1 VKNEKHGI
9 QTISASLLVAASLLV
24 MSNPSFATT
33 QGQQRQQGR
42 DVKQDTRQDSRGEK
56 ANCRAA
62 DQKSNGGC
70 RQDKRESK
78 QGGRQQARDIKY

>member
-1 VKNEKHGI
+1 MKNEKYGI
-9 QTISASLLVAASLLV
+9 RTISASLLLAASLLV
-24 MSNPSFATT
+24 VPNLSFATT

-62 DQKSNGGC
+62 DQKSNSGC
-70 RQDKRESK
+70 RQDKRENK

>member
-9 QTISASLLVAASLLV
+9 RTISVSLLVAASLLV
-24 MSNPSFATT
+24 IPNLSFATT

-62 DQKSNGGC
+62 DQKSYF
-70 RQDKRESK
+70 
-78 QGGRQQARDIKY
+78 GRSTRTFITFR